1 MMMHESSHRQTLGS
15 LCRVMLQNYTR
26 HTRQDGRKYW
36 DLREAVD
43 WQHQLVMDAYGERM
57 LCPEAYASVFR
68 ILMEIYIAENRAQ
81 AEEFLDDIEPYA
93 AAEELSGWL
102 QSSTQNFDYLTR
114 ALRERHYRDGA
125 EALARA
131 HQLFLIEIGQNL
143 IEALSRMIRK
153 AHGAVRAVSC

>member
-1 MMMHESSHRQTLGS
+1 MMKHESPHRHSLGS
-15 LCRVMLQNYTR
+15 ICRVMLQNYTR

-36 DLREAVD
+36 DLREDVD

-57 LCPEAYASVFR
+57 LCPEAYASVFKV
-68 ILMEIYIAENRAQ
+68 LMEIYIAENRAQ
-81 AEEFLDDIEPYA
+81 AEEFLGDIEPYA
-93 AAEELSGWL
+93 GIDDLTGWL
-102 QSSTQNFDYLTR
+102 YSSASNLDYLTR

-143 IEALSRMIRK
+143 IEALSRVIRSG
-153 AHGAVRAVSC
+153 HGAVRVVRC